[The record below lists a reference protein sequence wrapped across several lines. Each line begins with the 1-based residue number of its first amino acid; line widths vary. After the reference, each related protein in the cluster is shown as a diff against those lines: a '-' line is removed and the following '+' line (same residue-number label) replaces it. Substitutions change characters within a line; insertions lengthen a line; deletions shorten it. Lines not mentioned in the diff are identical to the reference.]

1 MVNDEAIL
9 RFILVL
15 PRIPETGQF
24 RLKDLPGSGGRVDI
38 LCRSLAACF
47 DWGPATWSLSRLE
60 LVAVVGGNVTLRFES
75 PDKVLRRGETHWA
88 RVIRG
93 VLEGE
98 TSPAVSY
105 ESRSLDELLTDILSS
120 PHEKVWA
127 LEESGDSLDLRTDLV
142 PRGKNSFMLGDHR
155 GFDSTAIRA
164 IDDHSIY
171 RLTLGNTSYPTSHC
185 VAAIIS
191 RFEGMVDDD
200 AGR

>member
-1 MVNDEAIL
+1 MVNDKTIL

-15 PRIPETGQF
+15 PRIPEIGQF

-47 DWGPATWSLSRLE
+47 DWGPATWPLSRLE
-60 LVAVVGGNVTLRFES
+60 LVAVVGEDATLRFES
-75 PDKVLRRGETHWA
+75 PADALPRGETHWA
-88 RVIRG
+88 RVISS
-93 VLEGE
+93 VLEGKALA
-98 TSPAVSY
+98 SVSR
-105 ESRSLDELLTDILSS
+105 ERKTLDELLRDILSS
-120 PHEKVWA
+120 PNEQVWA
-127 LEESGDSLDLRTDLV
+127 LEESGEPLEMCTDLD

-155 GFDSTAIRA
+155 GFDSAAIRA

-191 RFEGMVDDD
+191 RFEGLVNDD